1 MSAAT
6 PHLGPRNAGSWPS
19 SPWPPREV
27 HVWLEEKVGAGPRNG
42 IVGRPCK
49 VTGRDSRLVT
59 EGEAEPSS
67 CPPGGASP
75 ALTPIQLR
83 AQSLTPKGPWS
94 PRPWVQL

>member
-6 PHLGPRNAGSWPS
+6 PHRGPRNAGSWPS

-49 VTGRDSRLVT
+49 VTG
-59 EGEAEPSS
+59 
-67 CPPGGASP
+67 
-75 ALTPIQLR
+75 
-83 AQSLTPKGPWS
+83 
-94 PRPWVQL
+94 

>member
-42 IVGRPCK
+42 IVGFQGIHMFNCK
-49 VTGRDSRLVT
+49 SLQSSFPKCEQFSLVL
-59 EGEAEPSS
+59 E
-67 CPPGGASP
+67 C
-75 ALTPIQLR
+75 QLFNMMC
-83 AQSLTPKGPWS
+83 L
-94 PRPWVQL
+94 